1 MKKVLFTTMS
11 IIAVAA
17 MMLVS
22 CKKDNG
28 TDNGKDNGK
37 DNKPVEEYAGP
48 VEGTSAW
55 SVVGTLLESDWG
67 NGAHGDYVMA
77 EASEG
82 IFVLKNVKLAAT
94 DEFKFRENKGWDNAY
109 RGDFAAIGE
118 AFDVDNTPG
127 APNIKP
133 ELDGIYDLYLNVAV
147 AQAAIVAKDGA
158 QPAWKELPK
167 GQSFD
172 YVMDMNDY
180 NTNSTFKWKN
190 GIVMNPGAITFQW
203 KFYSTHWNKGNWSRR
218 GYSEMDPDDNTK
230 KLWANR
236 LGEFGDYD
244 ESNTVLLRFSNDN
257 GNNNGDGALC
267 LNAGFLGMSQEQV
280 SKDGSLYIWA
290 LNQWHVLTLTS
301 DGSTLTLYDNDVVIK
316 TWSQSNLSPEWEFGR
331 FDTSMTWDDGT
342 GYPRGQRFFGYLAYA
357 RMWGKALSAEEVAAS
372 LCDVPV
378 DSEGLKLYWAFNL
391 DEGSTVPNLV
401 GSDFAL
407 NFGDCFD
414 GNGGKKDN
422 SAAIAGAWTDVTE
435 VEGLAPVCPEPAAAE

>member
-28 TDNGKDNGK
+28 DDNKGKD
-37 DNKPVEEYAGP
+37 DNKPVDEYTGP

-67 NGAHGDYVMA
+67 GGAHGDYVMA

-158 QPAWKELPK
+158 EPTWKEVVPEPITIDDSVEDWTAEGVETFAGINNRIVEWK
-167 GQSFD
+167 ATSSANYIYFYYKVTKEKIKTDGSSSF
-172 YVMDMNDY
+172 YVGFNTDNDASSGSQAEHGAAG
-180 NTNSTFKWKN
+180 NSAGLEVLAYFYPWN
-190 GIVMNPGAITFQW
+190 AAADGIAAGADASSYVQNPVGTA
-203 KFYSTHWNKGNWSRR
+203 
-218 GYSEMDPDDNTK
+218 
-230 KLWANR
+230 
-236 LGEFGDYD
+236 
-244 ESNTVLLRFSNDN
+244 V
-257 GNNNGDGALC
+257 DGAKVTV
-267 LNAGFLGMSQEQV
+267 GG
-280 SKDGSLYIWA
+280 KIDG
-290 LNQWHVLTLTS
+290 
-301 DGSTLTLYDNDVVIK
+301 
-316 TWSQSNLSPEWEFGR
+316 
-331 FDTSMTWDDGT
+331 
-342 GYPRGQRFFGYLAYA
+342 
-357 RMWGKALSAEEVAAS
+357 
-372 LCDVPV
+372 
-378 DSEGLKLYWAFNL
+378 
-391 DEGSTVPNLV
+391 
-401 GSDFAL
+401 DFAYVEV
-407 NFGDCFD
+407 
-414 GNGGKKDN
+414 
-422 SAAIAGAWTDVTE
+422 SIPRAAVGTF
-435 VEGLAPVCPEPAAAE
+435 AADSKITVKHAMQYYPTNAEQITLK